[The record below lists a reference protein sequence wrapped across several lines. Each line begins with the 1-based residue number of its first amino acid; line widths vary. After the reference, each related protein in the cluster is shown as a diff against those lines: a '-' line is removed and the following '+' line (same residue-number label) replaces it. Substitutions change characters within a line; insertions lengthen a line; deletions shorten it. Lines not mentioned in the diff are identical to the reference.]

1 LRHDSALYQL
11 SADLLDGQPLSLS
24 YFAGRVL
31 LIVNTASKC
40 GFTPQYAAL
49 EELYREYNSR
59 GFEVL
64 AFPSNQF
71 GQQEPG
77 SAGDI
82 AQFCERNYGVSFP
95 VFSKVDVNGPD
106 AHPVFRL
113 LAGARRGF
121 FGTRR
126 IKWNFTKF
134 LVDRTGNVVGRYAP
148 TTDPMKLRDTIEM
161 LLKQPFDQTP

>member
-1 LRHDSALYQL
+1 VAENSPLYDIT
-11 SADLLDGQPLSLS
+11 AELLDGRGLKLS

-49 EELYREYNSR
+49 EQLYSEFNPR

-71 GQQEPG
+71 GNQEPG
-77 SAGDI
+77 TAGDI
-82 AQFCERNYGVSFP
+82 AAFCERNYGVSFP
-95 VFSKVDVNGPD
+95 VFAKVDVNGAH
-106 AHPVFRL
+106 AHPAFRFL
-113 LAGARRGF
+113 TGARRGF

-134 LVDRTGNVVGRYAP
+134 LVDRQGDVVGRYAP
-148 TTDPMKLRDTIEM
+148 STDPAKLRDTIDL
-161 LLKQPFDQTP
+161 LLKEP